1 MNQDFHTRLRLLACS
16 FNNSIEVAQDQI
28 LLRTCLL
35 RTRRFCSGP
44 NIAQDLFAQDQTIL
58 LRTKYCSGL
67 VCSGPDDFA
76 QDQIFAQDLCSGPN
90 ICSGLVLRT
99 KYLLRTC
106 AQDLCSGPNIC
117 SGLVLRTKYLLR
129 TCAQDQILLRTYLL
143 RTKYCSGLICSGPN
157 ICSGLVLR
165 TKTTFAQDNSFKCK
179 IYSFELINKLSMTN
193 MGSSIV
199 FSYFLLRLTKKTA
212 IERIFAFFSYKFPFF
227 FLYFFNSGSVAKFAT
242 NYKLTISAL

>member
-35 RTRRFCSGP
+35 RTRRF
-44 NIAQDLFAQDQTIL
+44 
-58 LRTKYCSGL
+58 
-67 VCSGPDDFA
+67 
-76 QDQIFAQDLCSGPN
+76 
-90 ICSGLVLRT
+90 
-99 KYLLRTC
+99 
-106 AQDLCSGPNIC
+106 
-117 SGLVLRTKYLLR
+117 
-129 TCAQDQILLRTYLL
+129 
-143 RTKYCSGLICSGPN
+143 CSGPN

>member
-58 LRTKYCSGL
+58 LRTKYLLRTCAQDQIFAQDLCSGPNICSGL
-67 VCSGPDDFA
+67 VLRTCA

-99 KYLLRTC
+99 KY
-106 AQDLCSGPNIC
+106 
-117 SGLVLRTKYLLR
+117 
-129 TCAQDQILLRTYLL
+129 
-143 RTKYCSGLICSGPN
+143 CSGLICSGPN
-157 ICSGLVLR
+157 IAQDL
-165 TKTTFAQDNSFKCK
+165 FAQDQIFAQDLCSGPKRP
-179 IYSFELINKLSMTN
+179 
-193 MGSSIV
+193 
-199 FSYFLLRLTKKTA
+199 LLR
-212 IERIFAFFSYKFPFF
+212 
-227 FLYFFNSGSVAKFAT
+227 
-242 NYKLTISAL
+242 TIVLNVRFTVLN